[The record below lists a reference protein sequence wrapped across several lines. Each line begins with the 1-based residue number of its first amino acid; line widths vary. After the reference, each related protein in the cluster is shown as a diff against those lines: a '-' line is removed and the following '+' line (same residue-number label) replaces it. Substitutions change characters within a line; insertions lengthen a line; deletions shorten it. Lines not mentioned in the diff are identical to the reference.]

1 MRRKT
6 ILCSLWILFLGSGML
21 AQGEDDL
28 RVFGYF
34 QTSFQ
39 HVSSEVSRD
48 ENTFNL
54 QQLNLFFQKNISTH
68 WSAFVNFEI
77 LNNYSSSR
85 RWGALNL
92 EEAWVKYRYNKSFT
106 LKLGLSVPAFNYL
119 NEIKNRTPLLPYIIR
134 PLIYE
139 TSFGEFLAL
148 EEFVPARAFVQTYGF
163 FPVGAVKLD
172 YALYL
177 GNSPNINNNSDRG
190 QTGVDTTATVLV
202 GGRVGIRLT
211 DGQAGFSATYDRTNL
226 FRDALTHENITQL
239 LAGRSPA
246 DFQERPRFRLGA
258 DLSYLW
264 NKIYLESEYVSV
276 VYDDGWDE
284 LEADRRFYYVTLGY
298 SLSERL
304 FLYGSYWESEEEYT
318 IIDEISNAV
327 FGDDLEFTTGEFDI
341 RVPVAGLSYRL
352 SDRITLKAQFA
363 RPKLKSN
370 TPQFLISDTE
380 NFYSLAVSVFL

>member
-1 MRRKT
+1 MGRHN
-6 ILCSLWILFLGSGML
+6 ILSGLFIIILGSGLL

-39 HVSSEVSRD
+39 HVSSDVSRD

-85 RWGALNL
+85 HWGALNL

-148 EEFVPARAFVQTYGF
+148 EEFVPARAFVQAYGF
-163 FPVGAVKLD
+163 FPVGGAKLD

-177 GNSPNINNNSDRG
+177 GNSPNINNNSERG

-211 DGQAGFSATYDRTNL
+211 DGQAGISATYDRTNM
-226 FRDALTHENITQL
+226 FRDALLHSNIAFL
-239 LAGRSPA
+239 LASRSPD

-276 VYDDGWDE
+276 VYDDGWEE
-284 LEADRRFYYVTLGY
+284 LEADRQFYYFTLGY
-298 SLSERL
+298 HLSERL
-304 FLYGSYWESEEEYT
+304 FIYGGYWESQEEYT
-318 IIDEISNAV
+318 IVEEISSSV
-327 FGDDLEFTTGEFDI
+327 FGDDIEFTTGEFDI
-341 RVPVAGLSYRL
+341 RVPVGGLSYRL
-352 SDRITLKAQFA
+352 NDRITLKAQYA
-363 RPKLKSN
+363 RPLLKSN
-370 TPQFLISDTE
+370 TPQFLINDTE
-380 NFYSLAVSVFL
+380 NFYSLAASVFL